1 MPPLSLDSK
10 FFSHDAQAGG
20 FFPVTHINP
29 GFDINSFIRGPGKNM
44 LIEGIRGTGKTH
56 MLKMIASKCIDCYS
70 EEKILPVYV
79 SLSSLSEWYDVDLP
93 LFRIHLYANIVNE
106 TILTI
111 ERDKD
116 KIQFQSKG
124 IEKALRM
131 IKSMFGINSKDD
143 INEILKKI
151 RYINEKLLSDLT
163 YNKEMIRGKIT
174 QEVETT
180 AKLGS
185 TAKCDVGQAGIKGS
199 LSCDAALQNK
209 EKSIEEQEIEYMGKT
224 LAYENASL
232 FIIEFFKQLKEI
244 LGSKYVL
251 LLLDECSEPTSEAQI
266 EIFRLLKLIRG
277 SASGMEMNY
286 VYFYAS
292 VYPPYATKYPSK
304 IHGNPFDF
312 EPGNDADVEYLQ
324 LDELTEE
331 YEKFFIE
338 LTRKRLEFVLGRD
351 IPTPINEIFETE
363 SAFILA
369 AYAANGIP
377 RRYLQ
382 ILKQGYDNLWQR
394 ADPSSSSRRISLRD
408 IESAIQII
416 ASNQILTQHRLQDK
430 DLMIIDELIQRIGKR
445 NRKTETE
452 NKGKEAPLPSN
463 VYFTIARMQFKE
475 LNNLLLQGC
484 VHDKGRTRQKKYYRE
499 TGSTGPLLMLDL
511 AIAYQSGAIN
521 RARAP
526 SIFKTDLKDNAKAGY
541 KYCHDF
547 NLDEFEYKY
556 II

>member
-1 MPPLSLDSK
+1 
-10 FFSHDAQAGG
+10 
-20 FFPVTHINP
+20 
-29 GFDINSFIRGPGKNM
+29 M

-56 MLKMIASKCIDCYS
+56 MLKMIASKCIDCYP

-79 SLSSLSEWYDVDLP
+79 SLSQLSEWYDVDLP

-111 ERDKD
+111 ERDRT
-116 KIQFQSKG
+116 KIEIQCSG
-124 IEKALRM
+124 IDKALRT
-131 IKSMFGINSKDD
+131 IKKMFGINSKDD

-151 RYINEKLLSDLT
+151 KSINEKLLSDLT
-163 YNKEMIRGKIT
+163 YNKELIRGKVT
-174 QEVETT
+174 QEAETT
-180 AKLGS
+180 TKLGS
-185 TAKCDVGQAGIKGS
+185 TAKCEIGKPGINGS
-199 LSCDAALQNK
+199 LSYDSTLEDK

-232 FIIEFFKQLKEI
+232 FIIEFFKQLKAI

-277 SASGMEMNY
+277 SASGMETNY
-286 VYFYAS
+286 VYFCAS

-304 IHGNPFDF
+304 IHGDPFDF

-331 YEKFFIE
+331 YEKFFAE
-338 LTRKRLEFVLGRD
+338 LTRKRLEFTLERE
-351 IPTPINEIFETE
+351 ISNPIGEIFETE

-369 AYAANGIP
+369 AYTANGIP

-394 ADPSSSSRRISLRD
+394 SDASSSSRRISQRD
-408 IESAIQII
+408 IEGAIQII
-416 ASNQILTQHRLQDK
+416 ASNQIMTQHRLHEK
-430 DLMIIDELIQRIGKR
+430 DLLIIDELTQRIGKR

-452 NKGKEAPLPSN
+452 NKGKETPLPSN
-463 VYFTIARMQFKE
+463 VYFTIARSQFKE

-499 TGSTGPLLMLDL
+499 GGSTGPLLMLDL

-526 SIFKTDLKDNAKAGY
+526 NVFKIDLKDNAKEGY
-541 KYCHDF
+541 KYCQDF
-547 NLDEFEYKY
+547 NLDDFEYKNL
-556 II
+556 